1 MICHFQAR
9 AIALRRKTWLRT
21 SRILFAA
28 KHSRT
33 TLPMSRP
40 LFVGSYLQG
49 FRPMKRKKSLRR
61 MMNAILSTFSNMCLL
76 LSLNQIS
83 TCCRY
88 SRKCCWYSTTVGCV
102 GEKARCMIV
111 KKPRNTREREMVM
124 AVCSSVTG
132 SLRNREN
139 LALNSYL
146 YLGNWKLRAGFIL
159 GLRKQTTF
167 RDATTGF
174 PAHDVWETSA
184 EIPYWW
190 RVTTQIWVV
199 LLIGRVAREIC
210 FNQSEA
216 PPRSG

>member
-1 MICHFQAR
+1 
-9 AIALRRKTWLRT
+9 
-21 SRILFAA
+21 
-28 KHSRT
+28 
-33 TLPMSRP
+33 
-40 LFVGSYLQG
+40 
-49 FRPMKRKKSLRR
+49 MKRKYIFKHVSITFLKS
-61 MMNAILSTFSNMCLL
+61 NFDLL
-76 LSLNQIS
+76 QVFKKMLLVFHH
-83 TCCRY
+83 
-88 SRKCCWYSTTVGCV
+88 CWLCWRESPVHDGQ
-102 GEKARCMIV
+102 EASEHQ
-111 KKPRNTREREMVM
+111 REREMVM
-124 AVCSSVTG
+124 AVCSSATG

-210 FNQSEA
+210 FNQSKA
-216 PPRSG
+216 LPRSG